1 MKVSKAAMILAFFTI
16 STKDKFSV
24 DKVNA
29 FNSRKHL
36 NRLMSK
42 FWNLESTVRSV
53 ELIHF

>member
-1 MKVSKAAMILAFFTI
+1 MILAFFTI
-16 STKDKFSV
+16 STKDNFSV

-29 FNSRKHL
+29 FNYGKHL
-36 NRLMSK
+36 NRVMSK